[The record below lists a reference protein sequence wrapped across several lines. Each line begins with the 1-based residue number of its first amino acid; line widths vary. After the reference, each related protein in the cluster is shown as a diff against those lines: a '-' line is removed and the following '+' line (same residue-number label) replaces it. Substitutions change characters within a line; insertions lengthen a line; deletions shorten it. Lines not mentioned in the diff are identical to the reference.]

1 MPLRHPGSHSVP
13 WTDIELDKGADISHP
28 ELVRLQERF
37 GLHPV
42 VMKELTSP
50 SPRARVE
57 DFGSYLFLA
66 YQFPTYDE
74 RNFVSRRTEID
85 FIVTRDAVVTVHYE
99 RIHALDFALNQV
111 DILDGKHADS
121 VSFEIL
127 YHVLS
132 HLIAFNQ
139 RQLRHISEKVE
150 AIAGDLFTGDNR
162 QLLERISYLKRDIS
176 EYRII
181 FSPLG
186 QLLESLVRASGRF
199 FGEETVPYVNDLHA
213 DFLRTFQQLE
223 DYRAAMIDYEVTNNQ
238 LMAAR
243 NGDVM
248 KVLTMMSFLTFP
260 LVLVAALFAVR
271 LEGIP
276 LLGHPHGFWI
286 LVGSMASLAM
296 AFFLYFKHKRWI

>member
-1 MPLRHPGSHSVP
+1 MPSRRPGSPAIP
-13 WTDIELDKGADISHP
+13 WTDIELERGAAVSHP
-28 ELVRLQERF
+28 DLVKIQERF

-57 DFGSYLFLA
+57 DFGTYLFLA
-66 YQFPTYDE
+66 YQFPVYDAS
-74 RNFVSRRTEID
+74 NFVSRRTEID
-85 FIVTRDAVVTVHYE
+85 FIVSREEVVTVHYE
-99 RIHALDFALNQV
+99 RIHALEFALNQT

-150 AIAGDLFTGDNR
+150 SIAGDLFTGDNR

-176 EYRII
+176 EYRIV
-181 FSPLG
+181 FSPVG
-186 QLLESLVRASGRF
+186 QLLESLARAGGRF
-199 FGEETVPYVNDLHA
+199 FGEDTVPYLNDLHA

-248 KVLTMMSFLTFP
+248 KTLTMMSFITFP

-276 LLGHPHGFWI
+276 FLAHPHGFWI
-286 LVGSMASLAM
+286 LLAGM
-296 AFFLYFKHKRWI
+296 VALSTAFLLYFKRKRWI